1 MMKVSLSAIVLLIL
15 LAARVPGTAQG
26 KAVHSAEQMQFSAED
41 SGVKRPITIPDD
53 VLAILR
59 QDKLVR
65 NVLENE
71 ETPVAKLPSSWFSAS
86 EVHLSNSTETDLII
100 VAEGPLAGANVDVFW
115 VFVPAVHG
123 HDLVLTAPAHDLIV
137 RKARWKG
144 YREIE
149 MSGETAVEFSS
160 VLFRWDGRKYVV
172 CREKSEHIR

>member
-71 ETPVAKLPSSWFSAS
+71 ETPVAKL
-86 EVHLSNSTETDLII
+86 LS
-100 VAEGPLAGANVDVFW
+100 
-115 VFVPAVHG
+115 
-123 HDLVLTAPAHDLIV
+123 
-137 RKARWKG
+137 
-144 YREIE
+144 
-149 MSGETAVEFSS
+149 
-160 VLFRWDGRKYVV
+160 
-172 CREKSEHIR
+172 